1 MQVGYS
7 DAEWQ
12 NRASIYAF
20 LYGLKSMKADTNR
33 DGQVNASEIQTF
45 VAKFVLRLTEG
56 LQVSRFW
63 WEDLGGDFWVW

>member
-20 LYGLKSMKADTNR
+20 LYGLKSMRADTNQ
-33 DGQVNASEIQTF
+33 DGQITASEIQAF
-45 VAKFVLRLTEG
+45 VAEFVPRLTEG
-56 LQVSRFW
+56 LQVPTFRRENLEF
-63 WEDLGGDFWVW
+63 DFRVW